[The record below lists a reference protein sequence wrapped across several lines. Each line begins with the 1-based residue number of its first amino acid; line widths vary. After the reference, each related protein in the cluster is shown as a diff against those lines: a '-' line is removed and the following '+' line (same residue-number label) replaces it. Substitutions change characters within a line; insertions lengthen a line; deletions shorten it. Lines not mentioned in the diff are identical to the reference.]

1 MKDGF
6 KSTKSGH
13 DRIVEIAPPLMDLLR
28 ELKLK
33 SGGSAFAF
41 TRLEKWETRDQARE
55 LRMFLLG
62 MGLPPIRF
70 HDLRATW
77 ATILLSKGVEPI
89 RVMKAGDWR
98 DMKTM
103 MYYVRLAGVDIR
115 GMSDVLKLHDPAE
128 PRGQVVSLK
137 RSVSDHQE

>member
-1 MKDGF
+1 
-6 KSTKSGH
+6 
-13 DRIVEIAPPLMDLLR
+13 MDLLR

-41 TRLEKWETRDQARE
+41 TRLEKWETGDQARE

-62 MGLPPIRF
+62 MGLPPIRI

-77 ATILLSKGVEPI
+77 ATILLSKGIEPI
-89 RVMKAGDWR
+89 RVMKAGGWR

-103 MYYVRLAGVDIR
+103 MYYVRLAVVDNS
-115 GMSDVLKLHDPAE
+115 GMSDVLKLHDPHQ
-128 PRGQVVSLK
+128 PRGQVVSL
-137 RSVSDHQE
+137 

>member
-1 MKDGF
+1 M
-6 KSTKSGH
+6 H
-13 DRIVEIAPPLMDLLR
+13 HRIVEIAPTLMDLLR

-33 SGGSAFAF
+33 SGGSEFVF
-41 TRLEKWETRDQARE
+41 PRLDKWDTGDQARE

-77 ATILLSKGVEPI
+77 ATILLSKGIEPI
-89 RVMKAGDWR
+89 RVMKAGGWR
-98 DMKTM
+98 VMKTM

-115 GMSDVLKLHDPAE
+115 GMSDVLKFHDPTQ

-137 RSVSDHQE
+137 RSVGDHQE